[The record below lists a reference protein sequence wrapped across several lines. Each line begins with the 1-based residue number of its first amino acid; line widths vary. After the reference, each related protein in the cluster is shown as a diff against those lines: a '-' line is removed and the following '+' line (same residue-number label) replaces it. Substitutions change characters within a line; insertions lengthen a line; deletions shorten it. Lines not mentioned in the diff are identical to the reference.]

1 MQKVPLLVGGFCPRA
16 ASRDAVSRSWSEV
29 LVRVRVRTAA
39 GDRAVRGGGV
49 RERSWL
55 FPHRKEGTA
64 MSLLT
69 ILIIVVIV
77 LLILAIFG
85 RGRMGRGRV

>member
-1 MQKVPLLVGGFCPRA
+1 M
-16 ASRDAVSRSWSEV
+16 
-29 LVRVRVRTAA
+29 
-39 GDRAVRGGGV
+39 
-49 RERSWL
+49 L
-55 FPHRKEGTA
+55 FPEKGGTA